1 MARGNSPIGASQIN
15 YARVLQVLREEG
27 GASRIELT
35 RRTGLSPA
43 TLTGITRDLI
53 KKGYIKTG
61 ETQHANGRGRPSE
74 LLIYDAES
82 RYALGIEL
90 HNHTVYGAVTDLY
103 ARPIHFHQI
112 ASIGDD
118 PEAVLT
124 GIDQWMNAIKPLLG
138 EKECAAIGVAVPGI
152 VDQTN
157 GSVVSSTEF
166 NLTGVPIASLIAERI
181 GHPVT
186 IINRTYAA
194 ALAEV
199 WLGIAK
205 DTRNIFYVRMGEY
218 IGGAI
223 LIDGLPYLGSKTTG
237 VASIAHIT
245 VNPEGLPCRCGSR
258 GCLDTVASGNAIV
271 RDARARI
278 KSNHDSSLVERTNG
292 YINLITSM
300 MIVEEA
306 QQGDKVA
313 QDVLKTAAH
322 WMGIAMAITI
332 NLIGPDMI
340 VFGGELGRS
349 LGEPFVTQVSEEA
362 SKYMY
367 SVLTG
372 AVQIMPSILGPE
384 AIACG
389 AAATALWANLTQS
402 ISLHLG

>member
-1 MARGNSPIGASQIN
+1 MPRRNISIDASQIN
-15 YARVLQVLREEG
+15 YARVLQVLRERG

-61 ETQHANGRGRPSE
+61 ETQPANGRGRPSE
-74 LLIYDAES
+74 MLIYDAES
-82 RYALGIEL
+82 RYALGMEL
-90 HNHTVYGAVTDLY
+90 HNHTLYGAVTDLY
-103 ARPIHFHQI
+103 ARPIHYHQI
-112 ASIGDD
+112 GSIADD
-118 PEAVLT
+118 PEAVLA
-124 GIDQWMNAIKPLLG
+124 GIAQWLNDVKPLMG
-138 EKECAAIGVAVPGI
+138 GKECAAVGVAVPGI
-152 VDQTN
+152 VDQTT
-157 GSVVSSTEF
+157 GSVVVSTEF
-166 NLTGVPIASLIAERI
+166 KLTNLPIVSLIMERTGQPI
-181 GHPVT
+181 TV
-186 IINRTYAA
+186 INRTYAA

-199 WLGIAK
+199 WLGIAR

-237 VASIAHIT
+237 VASIAHVT
-245 VNPEGLPCRCGSR
+245 VDPDGLPCRCGSR

-278 KSNHDSSLVERTNG
+278 KDGQDSSLVERAGG
-292 YINLITSM
+292 YIDLITSSM
-300 MIVEEA
+300 VVEEA
-306 QQGDKVA
+306 RHGDPVCL
-313 QDVLKTAAH
+313 DVLQTAAR
-322 WMGIAMAITI
+322 WMGIAIAITI

-349 LGEPFVTQVSEEA
+349 AGEQFTTMVTEEVR
-362 SKYMY
+362 KYVY
-367 SVLTG
+367 SPLTG
-372 AVQIMPSILGPE
+372 AIQIMPSILGPE
-384 AIACG
+384 AVACG